1 MVLSSQSAQYHR
13 IMVLSRCTIKRGVS
27 MIIQTIKIF
36 FEYHNHLGP
45 TSQLSYGPKGQFSAR
60 TSTRGHS
67 DPYNFL
73 ALTLQSRGVSGPG
86 SFRDLTPSSGGSNH
100 VHDLITPPPPSQGQ
114 DLKVSPHGCSF
125 GEHKSRSH
133 TRSRDF
139 SHDRRGNYKSPS
151 NSGQKSHDLTSDNF
165 STIGGESTII
175 VATRK
180 LYEVN

>member
-1 MVLSSQSAQYHR
+1 MLLIINGIKGKQDGAAAAGPNACADERALPPGKERAAPNKNKEYLSTAQ
-13 IMVLSRCTIKRGVS
+13 ITI
-27 MIIQTIKIF
+27 
-36 FEYHNHLGP
+36 
-45 TSQLSYGPKGQFSAR
+45 
-60 TSTRGHS
+60 
-67 DPYNFL
+67 
-73 ALTLQSRGVSGPG
+73 
-86 SFRDLTPSSGGSNH
+86 SSGRAKAIISMFSFSSVYVKIIKFFPNH

-151 NSGQKSHDLTSDNF
+151 NSGQKGHDLTSDNF
-165 STIGGESTII
+165 STIGGESSII